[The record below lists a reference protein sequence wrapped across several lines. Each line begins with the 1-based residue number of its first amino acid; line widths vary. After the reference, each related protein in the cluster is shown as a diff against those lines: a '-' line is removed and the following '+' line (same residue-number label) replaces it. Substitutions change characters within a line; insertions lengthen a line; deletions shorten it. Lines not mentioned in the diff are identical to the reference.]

1 MESSGRAIGT
11 RIEADSIGE
20 ISSTTDSVDF
30 AKREHEIEEI
40 DADSPRERHKRRGGI
55 VER

>member
-11 RIEADSIGE
+11 RIEADSVE
-20 ISSTTDSVDF
+20 ERSSTTDSVDF
-30 AKREHEIEEI
+30 AEREHEIEEI